1 MAGDIHKY
9 WFDHPEVWATINQ
22 ERFRREP
29 AALLSLFQRLGG
41 VSSVLDVG
49 CGTGGHLAALSD
61 AGLRTVG
68 VDKNEQMVAFARS
81 NIRGPE
87 FIVGDMRRFRL
98 PDQFDA
104 LICLCTTFSYN
115 LTNDEVAASLRS
127 FRRALRLG
135 GFLIIDVFNA
145 IALIQGRSFVETR
158 EETWAQ
164 FPKLRLEHRH
174 RIDCRR
180 QLLLDEMRWFD
191 GNELVHTDSCEFRL
205 FFPQELAYLMAS
217 SGFDVLD
224 LMGGMDGKDVELH
237 GPRLVVVARVVG
249 KAVARVDRTA

>member
-68 VDKNEQMVAFARS
+68 VDKNEHVVAFARS
-81 NIRGPE
+81 QHRGPE
-87 FIVGDMRRFRL
+87 FIVGDMRGLRVSG
-98 PDQFDA
+98 QFDA
-104 LICLCTTFSYN
+104 LTCLCTTFSYN
-115 LTNDEVAASLRS
+115 LTNDEVVAALRS
-127 FRRALRLG
+127 FRGALRVG
-135 GFLIIDVFNA
+135 GSLIIDVFNA
-145 IALIQGRSFVETR
+145 IALVQGRSFVETR
-158 EETWAQ
+158 EETWPQ

-180 QLLLDEMRWFD
+180 QVLLDEMRWFD
-191 GNELVHTDSCEFRL
+191 GHELVHTDLSEFRP
-205 FFPQELAYLMAS
+205 FFPQELAYLIAS
-217 SGFDVLD
+217 NGFDVLD
-224 LMGGMDGKDVELH
+224 LMGGLDGKDFELH
-237 GPRLVVVARVVG
+237 GPRLIVVG
-249 KAVARVDRTA
+249 RASA